1 MANAAGP
8 VEGQIAR
15 AVTAIDAHAHVMR
28 RDAPLAA
35 ERHSAPKRD
44 VTVEEY
50 CAVLDRHGIS
60 HGVLTAPSFLG
71 TDNRLLLAALA
82 AAPARLR
89 GTVIVDPEVDEATL
103 DDMDRRGVAGIRLN
117 WLRRDTLPD
126 AESPAY
132 RRLFAALRDRDWHV
146 EVYLEGPKLA
156 RLLPRL
162 RDRGVKVVLDHFG
175 APDPA
180 LRVACAGFQEAL
192 KGVRAGDTWVKLS
205 AAYRLGGVDPKPYV
219 DALLDAGGPRQLVW
233 ASDWPFVSFE
243 DSVTY
248 AQCLASLAEWIP
260 DKATRDIVLAESPA
274 TLFRFSP
281 PLAHGDGDEP

>member
-1 MANAAGP
+1 MATAASS
-8 VEGQIAR
+8 V
-15 AVTAIDAHAHVMR
+15 VTAIDTHAHVMR

-60 HGVLTAPSFLG
+60 HGVLTAPSFFG
-71 TDNRLLLAALA
+71 TDNRLLLAALDA
-82 AAPARLR
+82 EPARLR
-89 GTVIVDPEVDEATL
+89 GTVIVDPGIDAAAL
-103 DDMDRRGVAGIRLN
+103 DDMDRRGVVGIRLN

-156 RLLPRL
+156 HLLPRL
-162 RDRGVKVVLDHFG
+162 RNCGVKVVLDHFA

-180 LRVACAGFQEAL
+180 LRIACPGFQEAL

-205 AAYRLGGVDPKPYV
+205 AGYRLGGVDPKPYV

-233 ASDWPFVSFE
+233 ASDWPFVSYE

-248 AQCLASLAEWIP
+248 AQCLASLGDWIP
-260 DKATRDIVLAESPA
+260 DKGTRDIVLAETPA
-274 TLFRFSP
+274 KLFRFSASP
-281 PLAHGDGDEP
+281 SAHGDDSLLRSTYQ